1 MKRRLIIILFLLP
14 SCFFN
19 AQQVET
25 FDFQNSLG
33 FGVANTINIMD
44 NFISNSNNRA
54 ALFIDY
60 KKRADSVTCLRIN
73 IISDLPLRSNNNT
86 ITEIN
91 NCYIS
96 MGVEKRLLFIKN
108 EKLNLF
114 YGGDLYYKLDVNKGR
129 FAPLSTEQFGVGLL
143 GVAGFEFAINDQL
156 SLASELLLGLG
167 FHQFGVNNS
176 SGIIEWGFRGISPK
190 NLSLGLRRHF

>member
-1 MKRRLIIILFLLP
+1 
-14 SCFFN
+14 
-19 AQQVET
+19 
-25 FDFQNSLG
+25 
-33 FGVANTINIMD
+33 
-44 NFISNSNNRA
+44 
-54 ALFIDY
+54 
-60 KKRADSVTCLRIN
+60 
-73 IISDLPLRSNNNT
+73 
-86 ITEIN
+86 
-91 NCYIS
+91 